1 MEERRVELEQG
12 VRVGGFDLFAIALT
26 VRRPGRLCGC
36 GQDGRRDIPVT
47 GRGCG
52 PCSGRSPGVMRR
64 IMPFRRHGACA
75 CFCAATVVRREALGV
90 IVRDPSGL
98 RVLMTDGRQLTT
110 AQLVAEH
117 PSLRDAVSALLE

>member
-12 VRVGGFDLFAIALT
+12 VRVGGYDLFAIALT
-26 VRRPGRLCGC
+26 LRRPGRLCGC
-36 GQDGRRDIPVT
+36 GDDGRRDVPVT

-52 PCSGRSPGVMRR
+52 PWSGGSPGIVRR

-75 CFCAATVVRREALGV
+75 CFCAATVVCREALGV
-90 IVRDPSGL
+90 IVRDPSGC
-98 RVLMTDGRQLTT
+98 RVLMADGRQLTT

-117 PSLRDAVSALLE
+117 PSLRDAVCRLS

>member
-12 VRVGGFDLFAIALT
+12 VRVGGYDLFAIALM

-36 GQDGRRDIPVT
+36 GEEGRRDVPVT

-52 PCSGRSPGVMRR
+52 PCSGGSPGIMRR
-64 IMPFRRHGACA
+64 IMPFRQHGACA

-90 IVRDPSGL
+90 IVRDSFGV
-98 RVLMTDGRQLTT
+98 RVLMADGRTLTA
-110 AQLVAEH
+110 AQLMDEQ
-117 PSLRDAVSALLE
+117 PSLRDAVCRLL